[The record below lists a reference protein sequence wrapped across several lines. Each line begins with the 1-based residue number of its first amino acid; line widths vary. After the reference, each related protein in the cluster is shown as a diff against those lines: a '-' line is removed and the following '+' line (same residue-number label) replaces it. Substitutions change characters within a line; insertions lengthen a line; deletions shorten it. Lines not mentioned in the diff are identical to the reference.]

1 MLLQA
6 RKTTQSAKDIQDAL
20 AAEWESF
27 EKLIQAGGDEQ
38 PTPAATERNE
48 TGQPVASTLEVR
60 RKRVFREVQSDSDGD
75 SNSDS
80 EDGSHPA
87 LPGVGMNTGSSNKV
101 DRRSSSS
108 DSSRSSENKVQTKP
122 AVSDSDSSS
131 DDEEQAAQRT
141 KLPSGKCDM
150 VVACEDAWVMF

>member
-6 RKTTQSAKDIQDAL
+6 HKTTQSSKDIQDAL

-38 PTPAATERNE
+38 PAAERNE
-48 TGQPVASTLEVR
+48 TGQSVASTLEVR
-60 RKRVFREVQSDSDGD
+60 RKRVFREAQSDSDGD

-80 EDGSHPA
+80 EDETHPA
-87 LPGVGMNTGSSNKV
+87 LPGVGMNSGSSDKV

-108 DSSRSSENKVQTKP
+108 DSSRASENKTQTKP

-131 DDEEQAAQRT
+131 DDEKQAAQRT
-141 KLPSGKCDM
+141 KLPSGKCD
-150 VVACEDAWVMF
+150 VVVVCEDVWVTG

>member
-1 MLLQA
+1 M
-6 RKTTQSAKDIQDAL
+6 

-38 PTPAATERNE
+38 PKPAVTEHSE
-48 TGQPVASTLEVR
+48 TGQLVASTSEVR
-60 RKRVFREVQSDSDGD
+60 CKRVFREVQSDSDRN

-80 EDGSHPA
+80 EDESRPVLSGP
-87 LPGVGMNTGSSNKV
+87 GMNSGSSYKV

-108 DSSRSSENKVQTKP
+108 DSSRSSENKLETKP
-122 AVSDSDSSS
+122 ASSDSDSSS

-141 KLPSGKCDM
+141 KLPSGKCVM
-150 VVACEDAWVMF
+150 VVV